1 MMENH
6 RSEQIDRPTD
16 MCRANVTIYHHDTL
30 KTADKPRWLPDG
42 IEVTVF
48 DEAGQIYRSRIE
60 GGKSVHLGVRC
71 GEISWQLCGGAAVSS
86 TYSKKDNAL
95 TNLDNYEAKKAFNPV
110 AMEIFPYAWKVPKH
124 ISVLY
129 SQEDGVLDGDRSR
142 RDDEVLGLL
151 GGAYPKKYWAI
162 GQSKWAFYDYYK
174 GTKIEQYR
182 SIIHAGRFNTT
193 SYTLKGIQR
202 LPPMSL
208 TQYRKSIRELL
219 EQEAEQVNE
228 HGAIAEL
235 NYLKPWSHFRRFP
248 IGGEVLEHIIEVLTD
263 NVLSN
268 WSGEGSDVRG
278 ALGHCGNRQTTE
290 GQDKWGEKIS
300 AKEAKIWQDDF
311 IETLSKTKLE
321 FFGQWEDRDEGR
333 FYYFISH
340 SAMRE
345 WEYPQ
350 IDVHDVFRLIYKY
363 SYREWIMRRKIQEH
377 SKFGRY

>member
-1 MMENH
+1 GIRINIITH
-6 RSEQIDRPTD
+6 SLGARVALS
-16 MCRANVTIYHHDTL
+16 ALNVLGDFDDGYN
-30 KTADKPRWLPDG
+30 DKVDNLIMW
-42 IEVTVF
+42 E
-48 DEAGQIYRSRIE
+48 
-60 GGKSVHLGVRC
+60 
-71 GEISWQLCGGAAVSS
+71 AAVA
-86 TYSKKDNAL
+86 DNAL
-95 TNLDNYEAKKAFNPV
+95 TNLDNYEAKKAYNPV

-193 SYTLKGIQR
+193 SYTLKGIQP

-219 EQEAEQVNE
+219 EREAEQVNE

-278 ALGHCGNRQTTE
+278 ALGHCGNRRTTE
-290 GQDKWGEKIS
+290 GLDKWGEKVS
-300 AKEAKIWQDDF
+300 AKEAKRWHDKF
-311 IETLSKTKLE
+311 IASLPIEKLE
-321 FFGQWEDRDEGR
+321 FFGQWEDREEGR

-363 SYREWIMRRKIQEH
+363 SYREWIMRRKIQKH